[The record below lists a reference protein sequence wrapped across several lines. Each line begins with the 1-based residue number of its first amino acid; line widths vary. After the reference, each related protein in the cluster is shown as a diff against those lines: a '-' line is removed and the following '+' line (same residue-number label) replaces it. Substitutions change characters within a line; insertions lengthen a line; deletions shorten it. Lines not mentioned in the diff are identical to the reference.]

1 MLKENYNLFSKCH
14 LNIINIF
21 ICRINLK
28 KLKALYYK
36 SSLFNEFH
44 LIIKKYIYG
53 TIVLFDSQIRNQ
65 EFVFFLFS
73 QEDTDMSY
81 NYTAMHIILMIKELL
96 TIFTLNGP
104 EPMCLSNL
112 IYTLF
117 FVHNAPINDI

>member
-1 MLKENYNLFSKCH
+1 MVQ
-14 LNIINIF
+14 
-21 ICRINLK
+21 
-28 KLKALYYK
+28 LYC
-36 SSLFNEFH
+36 
-44 LIIKKYIYG
+44 LIHRLG
-53 TIVLFDSQIRNQ
+53 IRNL
-65 EFVFFLFS
+65 FLFS